1 MNLVKYS
8 LIPLLTTISFS
19 ASAAEKLMVYAASSM
34 TNAVNELVSVFE
46 HQHDVDVTTVYA
58 GSSSLAR
65 QLVNGAPADIFI
77 SANNQW
83 MDYLKNQEIVS
94 SDNVTQ
100 LATNQLVVVAP
111 IDRQPEFEIT
121 SAKSWLNS
129 LENSRLA
136 IGQPNAVPAGMYA
149 KQSLENLKV
158 WKTIQSKLAPTNN
171 VRIALT
177 LVERKEAALGIV
189 YKTDALYSKKVKQ
202 LAALPESSHQPIV
215 YPMAILNKNE
225 STKMFATFAQS
236 PQASNILKKYGFN

>member
-1 MNLVKYS
+1 MNRVKYS

-111 IDRQPEFEIT
+111 IDSKPEFEIT

-158 WKTIQSKLAPTNN
+158 WKAIQSKLAPTNN

-202 LAALPESSHQPIV
+202 LAVLPESSHQPIV
-215 YPMAILNKNE
+215 YPMAILNQQE
-225 STKMFATFAQS
+225 STKMFATFVQS